1 MRIGNLFHSKQAE
14 AAKTDVVRAN
24 AQDTL
29 TKTRDVME
37 RRFAHLEALLKDT
50 LVELRDRSKSV
61 QPITEQKLKDG

>member
-14 AAKTDVVRAN
+14 AAITDVVRAN